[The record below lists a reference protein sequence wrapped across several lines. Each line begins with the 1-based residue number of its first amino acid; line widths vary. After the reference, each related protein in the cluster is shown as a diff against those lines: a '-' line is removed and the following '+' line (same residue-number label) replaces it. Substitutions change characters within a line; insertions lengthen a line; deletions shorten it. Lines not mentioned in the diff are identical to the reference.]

1 MFLKVMLFLIA
12 FLVGADELMLGPIL
26 TPIGH
31 DLGVP
36 PERVTL
42 FITAYSVALALV
54 APLLGGWSDR
64 FGRLAIMLP
73 ASIIFGAASIATGL
87 VETFEWGIITRILTG
102 LASAGMLPIAF
113 AMAADRSST
122 DMMKCIASVQSGL
135 TLGMISSPA
144 LGALFAE
151 WLSWRA
157 AFIALGLASWGVA
170 LGLLIIRVQDDE
182 KPKAAHHDEVKP
194 AKLWKISG
202 ALGGLSAMCLGLGGG
217 IGLFNLIGQH
227 LHDTQGMPI
236 WSIGSLYAALGFVSV
251 LGNVLLPRLAHRF
264 ESGRQIMRLAL
275 VVCLVSSVGFYLYPA
290 QQLTLLMLPLF
301 FWALAGGIGSPA
313 LQGYLSGLSSQH
325 RGRLLS
331 WAMTMMHIGVAVWSA
346 TAGLAYS
353 VGSWAM
359 ALLAIFLFGSAIFT
373 LRPVTSAR

>member
-42 FITAYSVALALV
+42 FITAYSVALALI

-151 WLSWRA
+151 
-157 AFIALGLASWGVA
+157 
-170 LGLLIIRVQDDE
+170 
-182 KPKAAHHDEVKP
+182 
-194 AKLWKISG
+194 
-202 ALGGLSAMCLGLGGG
+202 
-217 IGLFNLIGQH
+217 
-227 LHDTQGMPI
+227 
-236 WSIGSLYAALGFVSV
+236 
-251 LGNVLLPRLAHRF
+251 
-264 ESGRQIMRLAL
+264 
-275 VVCLVSSVGFYLYPA
+275 
-290 QQLTLLMLPLF
+290 
-301 FWALAGGIGSPA
+301 
-313 LQGYLSGLSSQH
+313 
-325 RGRLLS
+325 
-331 WAMTMMHIGVAVWSA
+331 
-346 TAGLAYS
+346 
-353 VGSWAM
+353 
-359 ALLAIFLFGSAIFT
+359 
-373 LRPVTSAR
+373 